1 MFPGQFGRSVFV
13 SYRSFP
19 QIQTVAPLRQ
29 YVSTM
34 SVAKLPTLI
43 VFTKPDCSLC
53 KAALVQLQPYVNKH
67 LLLHLIDITRTEN
80 ARWLI
85 YKNDIP
91 VFHLRNTDAPS
102 SSDPAGAYLMQHTID
117 WVRLKHTVT
126 SLDQCPELDNY

>member
-1 MFPGQFGRSVFV
+1 FLQ
-13 SYRSFP
+13 Y
-19 QIQTVAPLRQ
+19 QTVALLGQ
-29 YVSTM
+29 YISTI

-53 KAALVQLQPYVNKH
+53 KVAIAQLQPYVNKH
-67 LLLHLIDITRTEN
+67 LLLHLVDITQTEN

-91 VFHLRNTDAPS
+91 VFHLQHPDSPS
-102 SSDPAGAYLMQHTID
+102 SLDPTGAYLMQHTID
-117 WVRLKHTVT
+117 WVRLKHAVT